1 MPGAARQKILAEPT
15 AQSLRGAELGALHF
29 AFSSL
34 LRPMRVIG
42 LAILAMTLLMPR

>member
-1 MPGAARQKILAEPT
+1 MPGVARQKILDEPT

-34 LRPMRVIG
+34 LRLMQVIG
-42 LAILAMTLLMPR
+42 LAIPGMTLLMPR

>member
-1 MPGAARQKILAEPT
+1 MPWGRETKMLDEPT

-34 LRPMRVIG
+34 LRLMRVIG
-42 LAILAMTLLMPR
+42 LAIPGMTLLMPR